1 MKASLGLSGRSF
13 TDGKIMIERDTNA
26 SESMLCPE
34 EKDMKK
40 L

>member
-1 MKASLGLSGRSF
+1 MKASLGLSGKSF
-13 TDGKIMIERDTNA
+13 TDGKIMIERDGNA
-26 SESMLCPE
+26 AESMLCPE